1 MILFISDLHLC
12 ASRPET
18 TAAFRRFLAGPAR
31 QAQALWILG
40 DLFEFWVGDDDLS
53 EPFHAEIAEAL
64 AGLAR
69 SGISLHLLPGNRDFL
84 LGKTFARRAGA
95 SLVTEPVLIEAFGLR
110 LVLTH
115 GDAECTQDLAY
126 QRFRRRIRSPLSRA
140 FLLCLPLALRHAL
153 AKRMRERSEA
163 SHEAS
168 NAYDLDPQAITAL
181 FRATGAD
188 AMIHGHTHRPA
199 RHTLEL
205 DGKPRERWV
214 LADWHD
220 RPTWLELS
228 EQGLKAREEEK
239 K

>member
-31 QAQALWILG
+31 EAQSLWILG
-40 DLFEFWVGDDDLS
+40 DLFEFWVGDDALS

-64 AGLAR
+64 AELAR
-69 SGISLHLLPGNRDFL
+69 SGVAIRILRGNRDFL

-95 SLVTEPVLIEAFGLR
+95 SLVNEPALIEAFGLR

-140 FLLCLPLALRHAL
+140 ILLCLPLALRHAL
-153 AKRMRERSEA
+153 AKRMRDRSEA
-163 SHEAS
+163 SHKAS
-168 NAYDLDPQAITAL
+168 NAYDLDPKAVSVL
-181 FRATGAD
+181 FRATQAD
-188 AMIHGHTHRPA
+188 AMIHGHTHRPTCH
-199 RHTLEL
+199 RLEL
-205 DGKPRERWV
+205 DGSTHERWV

-228 EQGLKAREEEK
+228 EQGLKAK
-239 K
+239 KEGKA